1 MKNRRYSWLIVS
13 KVALAIFLVAVA
25 GCSREQVPQHTQKY
39 DFATNEVKAT
49 EAEMLPGDEAYC
61 MITNYPVAYKKI
73 IREVAFNKLCRRILN
88 ETAKDEAARLY
99 ALLADA
105 AIRQSVSHETLERR
119 CIQVEGLW
127 AWIFSAAFSFGQKG
141 LVLEH
146 NNSFEY
152 WERMLM
158 FLERVKDEIED
169 MKTILDDGRSRKSSR
184 KRACV
189 HTMASCFRR
198 KIIRDARYFLDND
211 SGYADLLTDEQRS
224 NILHRLL
231 QYEEYAINVEAEI
244 KGMIRIPRVDETG
257 GKLKKE
263 LPRGRFDSDG
273 AGDGIGF

>member
-1 MKNRRYSWLIVS
+1 MKNSRYSWLIGS
-13 KVALAIFLVAVA
+13 KVALAIFLVA
-25 GCSREQVPQHTQKY
+25 GCSREQVPQHTQNH
-39 DFATNEVKAT
+39 DFATNEVKT
-49 EAEMLPGDEAYC
+49 IEAAMLPGDAAYC

-127 AWIFSAAFSFGQKG
+127 EYIFSAAFGFGQKG

-146 NNSFEY
+146 DNSFEY
-152 WERMLM
+152 WERMLK

-169 MKTILDDGRSRKSSR
+169 MKTVLDDGRSRKSSR

-189 HTMASCFRR
+189 HTMALCFRR

-244 KGMIRIPRVDETG
+244 KGMIRTPSVDETRE
-257 GKLKKE
+257 KMQKE
-263 LPRGRFDSDG
+263 PPSGRFDPEG
-273 AGDGIGF
+273 AGDGVGF